1 MASLSTARDRYN
13 AANSLLCLLQALE
26 GSITVVEL
34 RNEMAVKGLII
45 QVDGFMNVSLKNATV
60 QGNNGTLYNFDD
72 FFVKARNIRYV
83 QIPEDMDIT
92 KTIENQISGKPRFTK
107 IDTSSTTKGKL
118 ARKRQKETLKFIQEN
133 ERKEKSQ
140 PK

>member
-1 MASLSTARDRYN
+1 
-13 AANSLLCLLQALE
+13 
-26 GSITVVEL
+26 
-34 RNEMAVKGLII
+34 
-45 QVDGFMNVSLKNATV
+45 MNVSLKNATV